1 MAREAKW
8 LMNFASKDGVQY
20 RLAIFADG
28 YTGGTTQLTPATD
41 PFYVEEDYDEDL
53 LQVVRAKTG
62 YIRFMRYDDTDVDDL
77 IPTTVT
83 DRYIELYRNNL
94 TIFKGYLQ
102 PQSYEKT
109 VNYADNGNPGEE
121 MEIAFTSPLGIIN
134 DLEFDKETTPQ
145 TFTLATVLNKAL
157 GKMGG
162 SEGSPYQYVY
172 FPRASNSDR
181 MLFTTTISSLLISP
195 LSEDNVHGYDLTLSD
210 CFDQQTVG
218 YFIEGLAHAYG
229 CIVHEVANALVFSRF
244 DFIDQFQKY
253 ERYTVGTSGCITID
267 NPGEVAL
274 SPSYLIA
281 VDNVASTMRP
291 LRKLEINYEGDF
303 NVEYNMSFQH
313 CQRRTGNDAYQ
324 NYGLAT
330 NIPVLTS
337 EVNVPYI
344 RESCSVSAT
353 NGRPIYTGGYLM
365 AYGNGSLSEMALFC
379 FNSEQTGHT
388 YNYGDVLLECGFFG
402 YIGRDAKL
410 SIEVKWG
417 ENMKLECPD
426 VTGGTTQLTPA
437 VAYVRVEA
445 NGKYLTYGG
454 TWTDSVANAAQINLQ
469 TLKENGDQLFTLDIR
484 PTYGISDQVFPLK
497 VSIVQSTLGLYHTNY
512 LVAFSD
518 VSLSYSATSNV
529 TDYVYEGSNRNPQV
543 LKGDGLEEDSI
554 DVPFS
559 AYVLNSHS
567 LYPQIGY
574 NIPEYKYMFK
584 PQRIIRITIPGVMPT
599 DPEYL
604 LYLQKTMFKGTP
616 YRITAISYDPWNDE
630 RTLTMHN
637 SETL

>member
-1 MAREAKW
+1 MARGAKW

-62 YIRFMRYDDTDVDDL
+62 YIRFIRYDDTDVDDL

-94 TIFKGYLQ
+94 PIFRGYLQ

-109 VNYADNGNPGEE
+109 VNYADSGNPGEE
-121 MEIAFTSPLGIIN
+121 MEIAFTSPLGIIS

-145 TFTLATVLNKAL
+145 TFTLAAVLNKAL
-157 GKMGG
+157 DKMGG
-162 SEGSPYQYVY
+162 SEGSPYQYIY

-195 LSEDNVHGYDLTLSD
+195 LSEDNVHGYSLTLSD

-244 DFIDQFQKY
+244 DFDDQFQKY
-253 ERYTVGTSGCITID
+253 ERYAVGTSSCITID

-274 SPSYLIA
+274 SPRYLIA

-344 RESCSVSAT
+344 RESCSVLAT

-388 YNYGDVLLECGFFG
+388 YNNGDVLLECGFFG
-402 YIGRDAKL
+402 YIGKTAKL

-417 ENMKLECPD
+417 ENMKLENPD
-426 VTGGTTQLTPA
+426 LPGLTPPA
-437 VAYVRVEA
+437 AYVRVEA
-445 NGKYLTYGG
+445 NGKYLSSDG
-454 TWTDSVANAAQINLQ
+454 TWVASVTNAARINL
-469 TLKENGDQLFTLDIR
+469 LKLQLFGDQLFTLDV
-484 PTYGISDQVFPLK
+484 PSYGITEQVFPLK
-497 VSIVQSTLGLYHTNY
+497 VSIVQSTLGLHHTNY

-529 TDYVYEGSNRNPQV
+529 SDYVYEGTNRNPQV

-559 AYVLNSHS
+559 AYFLNSHS

-574 NIPEYKYMFK
+574 NVPEYKYMFK
-584 PQRIIRITIPGVMPT
+584 PQRIIRITIPGDMPT
-599 DPEYL
+599 EPEYL

>member
-1 MAREAKW
+1 MARGAKW
-8 LMNFASKDGVQY
+8 LMNFASRDGVQY

-28 YTGGTTQLTPATD
+28 YTGGTTQLTPAD
-41 PFYVEEDYDEDL
+41 APFYVEEEFGEDL

-83 DRYIELYRNNL
+83 DRYIELYRGNL
-94 TIFKGYLQ
+94 PIFKGYLQ

-109 VNYADNGNPGEE
+109 VNYADSGNPGEE

-145 TFTLATVLNKAL
+145 KFTLAAVLNKAL

-181 MLFTTTISSLLISP
+181 MLFNTTISSLLISP
-195 LSEDNVHGYDLTLSD
+195 LSEDNAHGYTLTLSD

-244 DFIDQFQKY
+244 DFEDQFQKY
-253 ERYTVGTSGCITID
+253 ERYAVGTSGCITID

-274 SPSYLIA
+274 SPRYLIA

-324 NYGLAT
+324 KYGLAT
-330 NIPVLTS
+330 NIPVLTD
-337 EVNVPYI
+337 EVNVPYV
-344 RESCSVSAT
+344 RDSCSVSAT
-353 NGRPIYTGGYLM
+353 NGRPIYTGGYLI

-388 YNYGDVLLECGFFG
+388 YNNGDVLLECGFFG
-402 YIGRDAKL
+402 YIGKTAKL

-426 VTGGTTQLTPA
+426 IPEIIQS

-445 NGKYLTYGG
+445 NGKYLSSGG
-454 TWTDSVANAAQINLQ
+454 TWINSVASAAQINLR
-469 TLKENGDQLFTLDIR
+469 TLKENDDQLFTLDI
-484 PTYGISDQVFPLK
+484 PSYGITEQVFPLK
-497 VSIVQSTLGLYHTNY
+497 VSIVQSSLGLFQASY
-512 LVAFSD
+512 LVAFPD
-518 VSLSYSATSNV
+518 VSLSYSATNNV
-529 TDYVYEGSNRNPQV
+529 SDYVYEGVNRNTQV

-559 AYVLNSHS
+559 PYFLNSHS
-567 LYPQIGY
+567 LYPQISY
-574 NIPEYKYMFK
+574 NIPEYRYMFK
-584 PQRIIRITIPGVMPT
+584 PQRIIRITIPGDMPT

-637 SETL
+637 SETLNE

>member
-1 MAREAKW
+1 MD
-8 LMNFASKDGVQY
+8 FASKDGVQY

-28 YTGGTTQLTPATD
+28 YTGNTTQLTPATD

-62 YIRFMRYDDTDVDDL
+62 YIRFIRYDDTDVDDL

-83 DRYIELYRNNL
+83 DRYIELYRGNL
-94 TIFKGYLQ
+94 PIFKGYLQ

-145 TFTLATVLNKAL
+145 KFTLAAVLNKAL
-157 GKMGG
+157 DKMGG

-172 FPRASNSDR
+172 FPRASNYDR

-195 LSEDNVHGYDLTLSD
+195 LSEDNAHGYTLTLSD

-244 DFIDQFQKY
+244 DFEDQFQKY
-253 ERYTVGTSGCITID
+253 ERYAVGTSGCITID

-274 SPSYLIA
+274 SPRYLIA

-324 NYGLAT
+324 KYGLAT
-330 NIPVLTS
+330 NIPVLTD
-337 EVNVPYI
+337 EVNVPYV
-344 RESCSVSAT
+344 RDSCSVSAT

-388 YNYGDVLLECGFFG
+388 YNNGDVLLECGFFG
-402 YIGRDAKL
+402 YIGKTAKL

-426 VTGGTTQLTPA
+426 IPEIIQS

-445 NGKYLTYGG
+445 NGKYLTSGG
-454 TWTDSVANAAQINLQ
+454 TWINSVASAAQINLR
-469 TLKENGDQLFTLDIR
+469 TLKENDDQLFTLDI
-484 PTYGISDQVFPLK
+484 PSYGITEQVFPLK
-497 VSIVQSTLGLYHTNY
+497 VSIVQSSLGLFQASY
-512 LVAFSD
+512 LVAFPD
-518 VSLSYSATSNV
+518 VSLSYSATNNV
-529 TDYVYEGSNRNPQV
+529 SDYVYEGVNRNTQV

-559 AYVLNSHS
+559 PYFLNSHS

-574 NIPEYKYMFK
+574 NIPEYRYMFK
-584 PQRIIRITIPGVMPT
+584 PQRIIRITIPGDMPT

-637 SETL
+637 SETLNE

>member
-1 MAREAKW
+1 MARGAKW

-62 YIRFMRYDDTDVDDL
+62 YIRFIRYDDTDVDDL

-83 DRYIELYRNNL
+83 DRYIELYRGNL
-94 TIFKGYLQ
+94 PIFKGYLQ

-109 VNYADNGNPGEE
+109 VNYADSGNPGEE

-145 TFTLATVLNKAL
+145 TFTLAAVLNKAL

-195 LSEDNVHGYDLTLSD
+195 LSEDNVHGKALTLSD

-244 DFIDQFQKY
+244 DFKDQFQKY
-253 ERYTVGTSGCITID
+253 ERYTVGTSSCITID

-274 SPSYLIA
+274 SPRYLIA

-337 EVNVPYI
+337 EVNVPYV
-344 RESCSVSAT
+344 RESCRVSAT
-353 NGRPIYTGGYLM
+353 NGRPIYTGGYLI

-388 YNYGDVLLECGFFG
+388 YNNGDVLLECGFFG
-402 YIGRDAKL
+402 YIGKTAKL

-426 VTGGTTQLTPA
+426 VTGVTTHRTPA
-437 VAYVRVEA
+437 AYVRVEA
-445 NGKYLTYGG
+445 NGKYLSSDG
-454 TWTDSVANAAQINLQ
+454 TWVASVTNAARINLL
-469 TLKENGDQLFTLDIR
+469 TLKQNGDQLFTLDV
-484 PTYGISDQVFPLK
+484 PSYGITEQVFPLK

-529 TDYVYEGSNRNPQV
+529 TDYVYEGTNRNPQV
-543 LKGDGLEEDSI
+543 LKGAGLEEDSI

-559 AYVLNSHS
+559 PYVLNSHS

-574 NIPEYKYMFK
+574 NIPDYKYMFK
-584 PQRIIRITIPGVMPT
+584 PQRIIRITIPGDMPT

>member
-1 MAREAKW
+1 MD
-8 LMNFASKDGVQY
+8 FASKDGVQY

-28 YTGGTTQLTPATD
+28 YTGNTTQLTPATD

-62 YIRFMRYDDTDVDDL
+62 YIRFIRYDDTDVDDL

-83 DRYIELYRNNL
+83 DRYIELYRGNL
-94 TIFKGYLQ
+94 PIFKGYLQ

-145 TFTLATVLNKAL
+145 KFTLAAVLNKAL
-157 GKMGG
+157 DKMGG

-172 FPRASNSDR
+172 FPRASNYDR

-195 LSEDNVHGYDLTLSD
+195 LSEDNAHGYTLTLSD

-244 DFIDQFQKY
+244 DFEDQFQKY
-253 ERYTVGTSGCITID
+253 ERYAVGTSGCITID

-274 SPSYLIA
+274 SPRYLIA

-324 NYGLAT
+324 KYGLAT
-330 NIPVLTS
+330 NIPVLTD
-337 EVNVPYI
+337 EVNVPYV
-344 RESCSVSAT
+344 RDSCSVSAT

-388 YNYGDVLLECGFFG
+388 YNNGEVLLECGFFG
-402 YIGRDAKL
+402 YIGKTAKL

-426 VTGGTTQLTPA
+426 IPEIIQS

-445 NGKYLTYGG
+445 NGKYLTSGG
-454 TWTDSVANAAQINLQ
+454 TWINSVASAAQINLR
-469 TLKENGDQLFTLDIR
+469 TLKENDDQLFTLDI
-484 PTYGISDQVFPLK
+484 PSYGITEQVFPLK
-497 VSIVQSTLGLYHTNY
+497 VSIVQSSLGLFQASY
-512 LVAFSD
+512 LVAFPD
-518 VSLSYSATSNV
+518 VSLSYSATNNV
-529 TDYVYEGSNRNPQV
+529 SDYVYEGVNRNTQV

-559 AYVLNSHS
+559 PYFLNSHS

-574 NIPEYKYMFK
+574 NIPEYRYMFK
-584 PQRIIRITIPGVMPT
+584 PQRIIRITIPGDMPT

-637 SETL
+637 SETLNE

>member
-1 MAREAKW
+1 MARGAKW
-8 LMNFASKDGVQY
+8 LMDFASKDGVQY

-28 YTGGTTQLTPATD
+28 YTGNTTQLTPATD

-62 YIRFMRYDDTDVDDL
+62 YIRFIRYDDTDVDDL

-83 DRYIELYRNNL
+83 DRYIELYRGNL
-94 TIFKGYLQ
+94 PIFKGYLQ

-145 TFTLATVLNKAL
+145 KFTLAAVLNKAL
-157 GKMGG
+157 DKMGG

-172 FPRASNSDR
+172 FPRASNYDR

-195 LSEDNVHGYDLTLSD
+195 LSEDNAHGYTLTLSD

-244 DFIDQFQKY
+244 DFEDQFQKY
-253 ERYTVGTSGCITID
+253 ERYAVGTSGCITID

-274 SPSYLIA
+274 SPRYLIA

-324 NYGLAT
+324 KYGLAT
-330 NIPVLTS
+330 NIPVLTD
-337 EVNVPYI
+337 EVNVPYV
-344 RESCSVSAT
+344 RDSCSVSAT

-388 YNYGDVLLECGFFG
+388 YNNGEVLLECGFFG
-402 YIGRDAKL
+402 YIGKTAKL

-426 VTGGTTQLTPA
+426 IPEIIQS

-445 NGKYLTYGG
+445 NGKYLTSGG
-454 TWTDSVANAAQINLQ
+454 TWINSVASAAQINLR
-469 TLKENGDQLFTLDIR
+469 TLKENDDQLFTLDI
-484 PTYGISDQVFPLK
+484 PSYGITEQVFPLK
-497 VSIVQSTLGLYHTNY
+497 VSIVQSSLGLFQASY
-512 LVAFSD
+512 LVAFPD
-518 VSLSYSATSNV
+518 VSLSYSATNNV
-529 TDYVYEGSNRNPQV
+529 SDYVYEGVNRNTQV

-559 AYVLNSHS
+559 PYFLNSHS

-574 NIPEYKYMFK
+574 NIPEYRYMFK
-584 PQRIIRITIPGVMPT
+584 PQRIIRITIPGDMPT

-637 SETL
+637 SETLNE

>member
-1 MAREAKW
+1 M
-8 LMNFASKDGVQY
+8 MNFASKDGVQY

-62 YIRFMRYDDTDVDDL
+62 YIRFIRYDNTDVDDL

-109 VNYADNGNPGEE
+109 VNYADSGNPGEE

-145 TFTLATVLNKAL
+145 KFTLAAVLNKAL

-181 MLFTTTISSLLISP
+181 MLFNTTISSLLISP
-195 LSEDNVHGYDLTLSD
+195 LSEDNVHGNALTLSD

-244 DFIDQFQKY
+244 DFDDQFQKY
-253 ERYTVGTSGCITID
+253 ERYAVGTSGCITIN
-267 NPGEVAL
+267 NPGAVAL

-313 CQRRTGNDAYQ
+313 CRRRTGNDAYQ

-337 EVNVPYI
+337 EVNVPYV
-344 RESCSVSAT
+344 RESCSVSVT
-353 NGRPIYTGGYLM
+353 NGRPIYTGGYLI

-388 YNYGDVLLECGFFG
+388 YNNGDVLLECGFFG
-402 YIGRDAKL
+402 YIGKTAKL

-417 ENMKLECPD
+417 ENMKLENPD
-426 VTGGTTQLTPA
+426 LPGSTPPA
-437 VAYVRVEA
+437 AYVRVEA
-445 NGKYLTYGG
+445 NGKYLSSDG
-454 TWTDSVANAAQINLQ
+454 TWVASVTNAARINL
-469 TLKENGDQLFTLDIR
+469 LKLQLFGDQLFTLDV
-484 PTYGISDQVFPLK
+484 PSYGITEQVFPLK
-497 VSIVQSTLGLYHTNY
+497 VSIVQSTLGLHHTNY

-529 TDYVYEGSNRNPQV
+529 SDYVYEGSNRNPQV

-559 AYVLNSHS
+559 PYFLNSHS

-637 SETL
+637 SETLNE

>member
-1 MAREAKW
+1 MARGAKW
-8 LMNFASKDGVQY
+8 LMNFASRDGVQY

-28 YTGGTTQLTPATD
+28 YTGGTTQLTPAD
-41 PFYVEEDYDEDL
+41 APFYVEEEFGEDL

-83 DRYIELYRNNL
+83 DRYIELYRGNL
-94 TIFKGYLQ
+94 PIFKGYLQ

-109 VNYADNGNPGEE
+109 VNYADSGNPGEE

-145 TFTLATVLNKAL
+145 KFTLAAVLNKAL

-181 MLFTTTISSLLISP
+181 MLFNTTISSLLISP
-195 LSEDNVHGYDLTLSD
+195 LSEDNAHGYTLTLSD

-244 DFIDQFQKY
+244 DFKDQFQKY
-253 ERYTVGTSGCITID
+253 ERYGVGTSGCITID

-274 SPSYLIA
+274 SPRYLIA

-324 NYGLAT
+324 KYGLAT
-330 NIPVLTS
+330 NIPVLTD
-337 EVNVPYI
+337 EVNVPYV
-344 RESCSVSAT
+344 RDSCSVSAT
-353 NGRPIYTGGYLM
+353 NGRPIYTGGYLI

-388 YNYGDVLLECGFFG
+388 YNNGDVLLECGFFG
-402 YIGRDAKL
+402 YIGKTAKL

-426 VTGGTTQLTPA
+426 IPEIVQS
-437 VAYVRVEA
+437 VANVRVEA
-445 NGKYLTYGG
+445 NGKYLSSDG
-454 TWTDSVANAAQINLQ
+454 TWVNYVANAAQINLR
-469 TLKENGDQLFTLDIR
+469 TLKENGDQLFTLDVSS
-484 PTYGISDQVFPLK
+484 YGITEQVFPLK
-497 VSIVQSTLGLYHTNY
+497 VSIVQSSLGLFQASY

-518 VSLSYSATSNV
+518 VSLSYSATSSV
-529 TDYVYEGSNRNPQV
+529 YDYVYEGTNRNPQV

-559 AYVLNSHS
+559 PYFLNSHS
-567 LYPQIGY
+567 LYPQISY
-574 NIPEYKYMFK
+574 NIPEYRYMFK

-637 SETL
+637 SETLNA

>member
-1 MAREAKW
+1 
-8 LMNFASKDGVQY
+8 
-20 RLAIFADG
+20 
-28 YTGGTTQLTPATD
+28 
-41 PFYVEEDYDEDL
+41 
-53 LQVVRAKTG
+53 
-62 YIRFMRYDDTDVDDL
+62 MRY
-77 IPTTVT
+77 
-83 DRYIELYRNNL
+83 RERN
-94 TIFKGYLQ
+94 
-102 PQSYEKT
+102 
-109 VNYADNGNPGEE
+109 A
-121 MEIAFTSPLGIIN
+121 
-134 DLEFDKETTPQ
+134 
-145 TFTLATVLNKAL
+145 
-157 GKMGG
+157 
-162 SEGSPYQYVY
+162 
-172 FPRASNSDR
+172 
-181 MLFTTTISSLLISP
+181 
-195 LSEDNVHGYDLTLSD
+195 LTLSD

-244 DFIDQFQKY
+244 DFKDQFQKY
-253 ERYTVGTSGCITID
+253 ERYTVGTSSCITID

-388 YNYGDVLLECGFFG
+388 YNNGDVLLECGFFG
-402 YIGRDAKL
+402 YIGKTAKL

-417 ENMKLECPD
+417 ENMKLENPLPPN
-426 VTGGTTQLTPA
+426 LTPP

-445 NGKYLTYGG
+445 NGKYLSSDG
-454 TWTDSVANAAQINLQ
+454 TWVASVTNAAQINL
-469 TLKENGDQLFTLDIR
+469 LKLKVNDQLFTLDV
-484 PTYGISDQVFPLK
+484 PSYGITERVFPLK
-497 VSIVQSTLGLYHTNY
+497 VSIVQSTPGLYHTNY

-518 VSLSYSATSNV
+518 ISLSYSATSNV
-529 TDYVYEGSNRNPQV
+529 TDYVYEGTNRNPQV

-559 AYVLNSHS
+559 PYVLNSHS

-584 PQRIIRITIPGVMPT
+584 PQRIIRITIPGDMPT

-637 SETL
+637 SETLNE

>member
-1 MAREAKW
+1 MARGAKW

-28 YTGGTTQLTPATD
+28 YSGGTTQLTPATE

-62 YIRFMRYDDTDVDDL
+62 YIRFIRYDDTDVDDL

-109 VNYADNGNPGEE
+109 VNYADSGNPGEE

-145 TFTLATVLNKAL
+145 TFTLAAVLNKAL

-195 LSEDNVHGYDLTLSD
+195 LSEDNVHGYSLTLSD

-244 DFIDQFQKY
+244 DFDDQFQKY
-253 ERYTVGTSGCITID
+253 ERYAVGTSGCITIN
-267 NPGEVAL
+267 NPGAVAL

-303 NVEYNMSFQH
+303 NVEHNMSFQH

-324 NYGLAT
+324 KYGLAT
-330 NIPVLTS
+330 NIPVLTA
-337 EVNVPYI
+337 EVNVPYV
-344 RESCSVSAT
+344 RDSCSVSAT
-353 NGRPIYTGGYLM
+353 NGRPIYTGGYLI

-388 YNYGDVLLECGFFG
+388 YNNGDVLLECGFFG
-402 YIGRDAKL
+402 YIGKTAKL

-417 ENMKLECPD
+417 ENMKLENPD
-426 VTGGTTQLTPA
+426 LPDLTPPA
-437 VAYVRVEA
+437 AYVRVEA
-445 NGKYLTYGG
+445 NGKYLSSDG
-454 TWTDSVANAAQINLQ
+454 TWVASVTNAAQINLQ
-469 TLKENGDQLFTLDIR
+469 KLKENGDQLFTLDV
-484 PTYGISDQVFPLK
+484 PSYGITEQVFPLK

-529 TDYVYEGSNRNPQV
+529 TDYVYEGSNSNPQV

-559 AYVLNSHS
+559 PYFLNSHS

-574 NIPEYKYMFK
+574 NIPDYRYMFK
-584 PQRIIRITIPGVMPT
+584 PQRIIRITISGVMPT

-637 SETL
+637 SETLNE

>member
-1 MAREAKW
+1 MARGAKW
-8 LMNFASKDGVQY
+8 LMDFASKDGVQY

-28 YTGGTTQLTPATD
+28 YTGNTTQLTPATD

-62 YIRFMRYDDTDVDDL
+62 YIRFIRYDDTDVDDL

-83 DRYIELYRNNL
+83 DRYIELYRDNL
-94 TIFKGYLQ
+94 PIFRGYLQ

-145 TFTLATVLNKAL
+145 KFTLAAVLNKAL
-157 GKMGG
+157 DKMGG

-172 FPRASNSDR
+172 FPRASNYDR

-195 LSEDNVHGYDLTLSD
+195 LSEDNAHGYTLTLSD

-244 DFIDQFQKY
+244 DFEDQFQKY
-253 ERYTVGTSGCITID
+253 ERYAVGTSGCITID

-274 SPSYLIA
+274 SPRYLIA

-303 NVEYNMSFQH
+303 NVEYHMSFQH

-324 NYGLAT
+324 KYGLAT
-330 NIPVLTS
+330 NIPVLTD
-337 EVNVPYI
+337 EVNVPYV
-344 RESCSVSAT
+344 RDSCSVSAT

-388 YNYGDVLLECGFFG
+388 YNNGDVLLECGFFG
-402 YIGRDAKL
+402 YIGKTAKL

-426 VTGGTTQLTPA
+426 IPEIIQS

-445 NGKYLTYGG
+445 NGKYLTSGG
-454 TWTDSVANAAQINLQ
+454 TWINSVASAAQINLR
-469 TLKENGDQLFTLDIR
+469 TLKENDDQLFTLDI
-484 PTYGISDQVFPLK
+484 PSYGITEQVFPLK
-497 VSIVQSTLGLYHTNY
+497 VSIVQSSLGLFQASY
-512 LVAFSD
+512 LVAFPD
-518 VSLSYSATSNV
+518 VSLSYSATNNV
-529 TDYVYEGSNRNPQV
+529 SDYVYEGVNRNTQV

-559 AYVLNSHS
+559 PYFLNSHS

-574 NIPEYKYMFK
+574 NIPEYRYMFK
-584 PQRIIRITIPGVMPT
+584 PQRIIRITIPGDMPT

-637 SETL
+637 SETLNE

>member
-1 MAREAKW
+1 MARGAKW
-8 LMNFASKDGVQY
+8 LMDFASKDGVQY

-28 YTGGTTQLTPATD
+28 YTGNTTQLTPATD

-62 YIRFMRYDDTDVDDL
+62 YIRFIRYDDTDVDDL

-83 DRYIELYRNNL
+83 DRYIELYRGNL
-94 TIFKGYLQ
+94 PIFKGYLQ

-145 TFTLATVLNKAL
+145 KFTLAAVLNKAL
-157 GKMGG
+157 DKMGG

-172 FPRASNSDR
+172 FPRASNYDR

-195 LSEDNVHGYDLTLSD
+195 LSEDNAHGYTLTLSD

-244 DFIDQFQKY
+244 DFEDQFQKY
-253 ERYTVGTSGCITID
+253 ERYAVGTSGCITID

-274 SPSYLIA
+274 SPRYLIA

-324 NYGLAT
+324 KYGLAT
-330 NIPVLTS
+330 NIPVLTD
-337 EVNVPYI
+337 EVNVPYV
-344 RESCSVSAT
+344 RDSCSVSAT

-388 YNYGDVLLECGFFG
+388 YNNGDVLLECGFFG
-402 YIGRDAKL
+402 YIGKTAKL

-426 VTGGTTQLTPA
+426 IPEIIQS

-445 NGKYLTYGG
+445 NGKYLTSGG
-454 TWTDSVANAAQINLQ
+454 TWINSVASAAQINLR
-469 TLKENGDQLFTLDIR
+469 TLKENDDQLFTLDI
-484 PTYGISDQVFPLK
+484 PSYGITEQVFPLK
-497 VSIVQSTLGLYHTNY
+497 VSIVQSSLGLFQASY
-512 LVAFSD
+512 LVAFPD
-518 VSLSYSATSNV
+518 VSLSYSATNNV
-529 TDYVYEGSNRNPQV
+529 SDYVYEGVNRNTQV

-559 AYVLNSHS
+559 PYFLNSHS

-574 NIPEYKYMFK
+574 NIPEYRYMFK
-584 PQRIIRITIPGVMPT
+584 PQRIIRITIPGDMPT

-637 SETL
+637 SETLNE